1 MTFTQKKKPPT
12 NPAVYAMLWV
22 SPRSVAQI
30 AEYLV
35 SNGIPEAAI
44 DRSMHLTVYY
54 ASRLLPGLPRDMPT
68 RRVQIEADA
77 METRFMPLVPG
88 GENPRPN
95 IDPASKSVGIRLTK
109 RNQAI
114 DEIQALRREMCELE
128 TPEVVGERQRS
139 TAWRSCFGAKHYQP
153 HILFLRPGSGID
165 RDLRPLG
172 TSFRS
177 HIQKIE
183 FNKYEVTTKTPPG
196 NRLRIP
202 LGAAMPEPR

>member
-1 MTFTQKKKPPT
+1 MTFTDKKKPPT

-30 AEYLV
+30 AEFLV

-44 DRSMHLTVYY
+44 DRRMHLTVYF
-54 ASRLLPGLPRDMPT
+54 ASRLLPGLSRDKQT
-68 RRVQIEADA
+68 RPVQIEADS

-88 GENPRPN
+88 GESPRPD
-95 IDPASKSVGIRLTK
+95 IDPASKSVGIRLTR

-139 TAWRSCFGAKHYQP
+139 TARRSCFGAKKYQP
-153 HILFLRPGSGID
+153 HILFLRRGSGID
-165 RDLRPLG
+165 RDLQPLG
-172 TSFRS
+172 AAFRS
-177 HIQKIE
+177 QIQKIE
-183 FNKYEVTTKTPPG
+183 FNKYEVITKTPPG

-202 LGAAMPEPR
+202 LGAAFPKPK

>member
-1 MTFTQKKKPPT
+1 MTFTDKKKPPT
-12 NPAVYAMLWV
+12 HPAVYAMLWV
-22 SPRSVAQI
+22 SPRSVVQI
-30 AEYLV
+30 AEFLV
-35 SNGIPEAAI
+35 SKGIPEAAI

-54 ASRLLPGLPRDMPT
+54 ASRLLPGLPRDIPI
-68 RRVQIEADA
+68 RPVQIEADA

-88 GENPRPN
+88 GENPRPD

-114 DEIQALRREMCELE
+114 DEIQALRSEMCELE

-139 TAWRSCFGAKHYQP
+139 TAWKSCFGAKRYQP

-177 HIQKIE
+177 HLQKIE
-183 FNKYEVTTKTPPG
+183 FNKYEVITKIPPG

-202 LGAAMPEPR
+202 LGAAMPEPK